1 MKVCIFLG
9 SESDYPVV
17 EGALEVLKEFDVE
30 YVLEVTSAHRTPA
43 RTQRLIKEFEQQGAR
58 IFIALAGKAAHLAGV
73 VAAHTTLPVIGVPVG
88 SSALSGMDALFSTV
102 QMPKGVPVA
111 CMGIG
116 KSGAANAALLAVQ
129 ILSLEDTALR
139 KKMRTAREK
148 MAEQVELSS
157 ERLKKN
163 L

>member
-1 MKVCIFLG
+1 MNVCIFLG

-17 EGALEVLKEFDVE
+17 EGALEVLKEFQVDFAM
-30 YVLEVTSAHRTPA
+30 EVTSAHRTPA
-43 RTQRLIKEFEQQGAR
+43 RTQRLVKEFEAQGGR
-58 IFIALAGKAAHLAGV
+58 VFIAVAGKAAHLAGV

-111 CMGIG
+111 CMGLG

-129 ILSLEDTALR
+129 ILSLQDAVLR
-139 KKMRTAREK
+139 EKLRASRAK

>member
-1 MKVCIFLG
+1 MKLCIFLG
-9 SESDYPVV
+9 SESDFPIV
-17 EGALEVLKEFDVE
+17 EGALEVLKEFKVD
-30 YVLEVTSAHRTPA
+30 YVMEVTSAHRTPA
-43 RTQRLIKEFEQQGAR
+43 RTQRLIKDFEQQGGQ
-58 IFIALAGKAAHLAGV
+58 IFIAVAGKAAHLAGV

-102 QMPKGVPVA
+102 QMPKGIPVA

-129 ILSLEDTALR
+129 ILSLQDAELR
-139 KKMRTAREK
+139 KKMRAAREK

>member
-1 MKVCIFLG
+1 VKVCIFLG